1 MSYRTYQYSMLG
13 SHGAMAIVH
22 GSLPYEHAA
31 VRVQRYPRELMS
43 FLAVRYPVPGYRE
56 LMSSTRVPPGYSDMD
71 SGFLLLC
78 TILHYPGACL

>member
-1 MSYRTYQYSMLG
+1 MYVCLTVPAYQYSMLG

-43 FLAVRYPVPGYRE
+43 FLAVRTRYPGRE
-56 LMSSTRVPPGYSDMD
+56 ICLPSTRVPPGYSTRVLTP
-71 SGFLLLC
+71 SQ
-78 TILHYPGACL
+78 

>member
-43 FLAVRYPVPGYRE
+43 FLASASCTIPGSGTGTTRVQCTVPGY
-56 LMSSTRVPPGYSDMD
+56 
-71 SGFLLLC
+71 
-78 TILHYPGACL
+78 